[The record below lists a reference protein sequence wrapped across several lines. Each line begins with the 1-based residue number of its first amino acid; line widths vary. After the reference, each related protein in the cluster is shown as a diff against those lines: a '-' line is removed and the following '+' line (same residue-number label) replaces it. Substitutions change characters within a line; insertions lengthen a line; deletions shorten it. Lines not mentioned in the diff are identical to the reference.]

1 MQTPFD
7 PPAAIEVAV
16 ARSFV
21 HRFLAK
27 AFEDPDPKG
36 WAWLTYTVMENV
48 LETAAQRLAD
58 DGATG
63 LAVSIQ
69 LNEPLT
75 PAPSGGEREFSP
87 ISVERSLFSDPI
99 PALAEVLPLPL
110 EKGEGR
116 GEGLCPL
123 NRDRLV
129 ESARQ
134 LRPHF
139 KNENFDAFQADY
151 LAAFGHT
158 VRGDCPMNEIE
169 YGDIKADPL
178 FQPHR
183 LADLGAFYRAFGLEV
198 SDDAAERHDH
208 ICLELEFMS
217 VLSAKEG
224 YALQQHLPEEQLEL
238 CRQAQKKFLRGHLG
252 RWTPAFTRRLARAVG
267 EGALGA
273 LANFTRAF
281 IEAECRRFGITPG
294 SEDLLLRPV
303 DESAESL
310 CTSCGLNSLP
320 PGALAVREA
329 LSPQPSGCA
338 RAQACGGAQ
347 LEKRCT

>member
-1 MQTPFD
+1 MSGLTNMQTPFD

-27 AFEDPDPKG
+27 AFEDPNPKA
-36 WAWLTYTVMENV
+36 WWWLTHTVMENV
-48 LETAAQRLAD
+48 LGAAVQRLAAE
-58 DGATG
+58 GA
-63 LAVSIQ
+63 
-69 LNEPLT
+69 
-75 PAPSGGEREFSP
+75 FS
-87 ISVERSLFSDPI
+87 
-99 PALAEVLPLPL
+99 L
-110 EKGEGR
+110 E
-116 GEGLCPL
+116 
-123 NRDRLV
+123 

-134 LRPHF
+134 LLPHF
-139 KNENFDAFQADY
+139 KKENFGAFQADY

-183 LADLGAFYRAFGLEV
+183 LADLGAFYLAFGLEV

-217 VLSAKEG
+217 VLAAKEG
-224 YALQQHLPEEQLEL
+224 FALQQHLPEEHWEVCL
-238 CRQAQKKFLRGHLG
+238 QAEKKFLRDHLG

-320 PGALAVREA
+320 PGALAVRE
-329 LSPQPSGCA
+329 
-338 RAQACGGAQ
+338 
-347 LEKRCT
+347 T